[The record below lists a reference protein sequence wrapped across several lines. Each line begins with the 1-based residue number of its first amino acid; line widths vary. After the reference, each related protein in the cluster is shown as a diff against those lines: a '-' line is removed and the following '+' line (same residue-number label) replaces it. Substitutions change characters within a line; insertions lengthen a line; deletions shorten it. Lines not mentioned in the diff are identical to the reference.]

1 MNPTICIICG
11 ARCRSQDKYYCD
23 DICRRAGREGRSRYA
38 QLTAEARAMQYP
50 SKPNDSRFF
59 DRPFPNIGGQ

>member
-1 MNPTICIICG
+1 MNLTICIICG
-11 ARCRSQDKYYCD
+11 ARCRNSEHYCD
-23 DICRRAGREGRSRYA
+23 DVCRRAGREGRSRYA
-38 QLTAEARAMQYP
+38 QLTAEARAMPYP